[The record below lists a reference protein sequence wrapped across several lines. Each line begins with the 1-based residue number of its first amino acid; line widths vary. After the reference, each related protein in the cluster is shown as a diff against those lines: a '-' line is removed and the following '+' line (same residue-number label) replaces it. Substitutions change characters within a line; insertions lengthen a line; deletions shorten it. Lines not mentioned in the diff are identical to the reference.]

1 MSITFSDELKA
12 LANAVAQHEQAVAI
26 DTSQKSARSE
36 RCRQNANE
44 TQAPTTKETRA
55 SIIEG
60 LSNGEKLT
68 TNALAK
74 KLGRERSTILRY
86 LNDMAEDGALKRSGK
101 RSCPEWEV
109 AP

>member
-1 MSITFSDELKA
+1 MSVTFTRELQA
-12 LANAVAQHEQAVAI
+12 LTAAVAQHEQAVAI
-26 DTSQKSARSE
+26 ETSQKSARAE
-36 RCRQNANE
+36 RCRQNSNA

-74 KLGRERSTILRY
+74 KLGRERTTILRY
-86 LNDMAEDGALKRSGK
+86 LNEMAEDGLLKRSGK